1 VCFVSDTFASKVAAI
16 NDETADSS
24 VGNVTGSNSVNVFL
38 GIGLAWSTAA
48 IYHAA
53 NGSKFEVEEG
63 ALGFSVMLF
72 CICALIAI
80 GVMMLRRN
88 PKVGGELG
96 GPKNMKILSA
106 ALLVGLWVFYIIIS
120 SLVAYCHINPG
131 F

>member
-1 VCFVSDTFASKVAAI
+1 MAAI

-24 VGNVTGSNSVNVFL
+24 IGNVTGSNSVNVFL

-48 IYHAA
+48 IYHTA
-53 NGSKFEVEEG
+53 NGRSFEVNEG

-72 CICALIAI
+72 CIFALVAI

-96 GPKNMKILSA
+96 GPRKFKIASA
-106 ALLVGLWVFYIIIS
+106 ALLIGLWVFYIIIS
-120 SLVAYCHINPG
+120 SLVSYCHIRPG